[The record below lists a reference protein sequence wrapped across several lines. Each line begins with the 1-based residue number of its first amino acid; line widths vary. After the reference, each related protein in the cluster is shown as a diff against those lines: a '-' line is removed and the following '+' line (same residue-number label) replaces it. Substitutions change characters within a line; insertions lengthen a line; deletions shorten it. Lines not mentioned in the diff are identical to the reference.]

1 MDKMDKWIKQPT
13 QSRSVKQRM
22 SLSKISLQCMLN
34 VISRLFH
41 MLAPKTCGFF
51 SQYVNWYN
59 NGT

>member
-13 QSRSVKQRM
+13 ESRSVKQRM

-41 MLAPKTCGFF
+41 IFAPKTCGFF
-51 SQYVNWYN
+51 SPYVN
-59 NGT
+59 